1 MDKNMSFDAS
11 NSASLVILMDEV
23 LDKYLLIPFL
33 IENSEVR
40 LYNSPLALLTSA

>member
-1 MDKNMSFDAS
+1 MSFDAS
-11 NSASLVILMDEV
+11 NSASLVILMDMDEV

-33 IENSEVR
+33 IEDSEVR